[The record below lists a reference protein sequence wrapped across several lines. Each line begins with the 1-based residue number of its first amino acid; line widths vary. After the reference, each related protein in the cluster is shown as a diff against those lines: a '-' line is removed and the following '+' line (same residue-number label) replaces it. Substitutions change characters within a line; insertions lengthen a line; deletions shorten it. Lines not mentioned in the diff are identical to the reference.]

1 MAIGFFFRPETT
13 LENHKQ
19 EINTRIEDALIPS
32 KPSKDQQSTNRV
44 EIDATDEC
52 GWLGE
57 G

>member
-19 EINTRIEDALIPS
+19 EINTRIEDALTPS
-32 KPSKDQQSTNRV
+32 KPSKDQQSANRV